1 MRASW
6 KFSSAIV
13 AVAILG
19 AGAPAFAQ
27 DAAAPGAKQADDGS
41 IADIVVTAT
50 RREETL
56 NRIPVAVQALSGDA
70 LQNLNVTNFDKL
82 IEFLPNVQA
91 ASQGPGT
98 SAIYIRGLS
107 TDTPGLQIVGTAGA
121 APNVALYLNDAPAAT
136 PGRNLD
142 VYAADLQRVEVLAG
156 PQGTLF
162 GASSMGGAVRYITN
176 KPDLHEFHAGFTGS
190 YAMTKGGKDSVAG
203 QAYVNIPVIDDK
215 FAIRLVV
222 YNDQQGGYID
232 NVAGTYQMPF
242 NGHVGEAG
250 KLPEGNPL
258 LVRRALES
266 CTGVV
271 NCTGSTYRAPVR
283 QKINNDQFVE
293 NNFNDAS
300 YIGGRLAATFKLND
314 DWSIDVMHMR
324 QRLKTDGVFNYEPGV
339 GDLKVTQFNP
349 NSLRDDVDLTT
360 LTIKGRLGFLDVIY
374 SGSYLNRTSVQK
386 ADYASYSNIGLF
398 LPYYE
403 CDRGVYYTAAYNGN
417 IGNTCYTPSK
427 SYKVRN
433 ENKRYTHELRISTPS
448 TGRIRAT
455 AGVFYDVNKLND
467 NTDWSYLQQSA
478 GFINQ
483 RRANPAVNPFD
494 AALKPIGV
502 GFFNDVQRRDRQFA
516 IFGEAAFDIVP
527 EKLTLTLGARY
538 YDERASQNGSSNM
551 SFPQYSAT
559 ANCPASPGGR
569 AVYNAST
576 GTYSAGPTPP
586 QYYSCSANLNE
597 VLKAVSP
604 AKYTGLLKKANL
616 TYRLGDRSLVY
627 ATYSEGYRPG
637 GFNRKPCNIGSA
649 TCPTAADFAKLAV
662 YVPDEVKNYEIGAKF
677 SLLNRS
683 LQINLAAY
691 QIDWSNIQITLFD
704 QNISN
709 QTFTT
714 NLVDARIKG
723 IEGDVTWRAT
733 PELTFNAAGS
743 YNDSSLTRYRKNT
756 VVLLPLGSPLSNS
769 PKFQFNIRMRYEKQL
784 ASGLKPYFQA
794 SFHHVGSS
802 ISSIIDNVS
811 IRYPTFNATAGYAPS
826 VPVTYNG
833 VTIRPGDVVTPLRA
847 SQPQASYNTF
857 SAAFGFSRDNWTLEL
872 FGENL
877 TDERPELYKSGNDG
891 ELRITT
897 SRPRTIGVRVSFSM

>member
-1 MRASW
+1 MKTFWNAST
-6 KFSSAIV
+6 A
-13 AVAILG
+13 AVAIALS
-19 AGAPAFAQ
+19 AGITAPASAQ
-27 DAAAPGAKQADDGS
+27 STPAAEDNSSTA
-41 IADIVVTAT
+41 ITDIVVTAT
-50 RREETL
+50 RREELL
-56 NRIPVAVQALSGDA
+56 NNIPIAVQALSGDT
-70 LQNLNVTNFDKL
+70 LQDLNVTNFDKL

-176 KPDLHEFHAGFTGS
+176 KPDLHEFHAGFTGAYS
-190 YAMTKGGKDSVAG
+190 LTKGGKDSVSG
-203 QAYVNIPVIDDK
+203 QAYINIPVIDDK
-215 FAIRLVV
+215 FAVRLVV

-232 NVAGTYQMPF
+232 NVPGTYQLPF
-242 NGHVGEAG
+242 DGHVGQPG
-250 KLPEGNPL
+250 RLPEGNPL

-266 CTGVV
+266 CTGIV
-271 NCTGSTYRAPVR
+271 NCTGSNYQAPIR
-283 QKINNDQFVE
+283 QTINNARFVE
-293 NNFNDAS
+293 DNFNDAS
-300 YIGGRLAATFKLND
+300 YIGGRIAATFKLSD
-314 DWSIDVMHMR
+314 DWSIDLMHLR
-324 QRLKTDGVFNYEPGV
+324 QRLSTDGVFNYEPGV

-349 NSLRDDVDLTT
+349 NSLRDNVDLST
-360 LTIKGRLGFLDVIY
+360 LTIKGRLGSLDLIY
-374 SGSYLNRTSVQK
+374 SGSYLNRNSLQT
-386 ADYASYSNIGLF
+386 ADYASYSNIGLY
-398 LPYYE
+398 LPFYE

-417 IGNTCYTPSK
+417 IGKTCYTPNK
-427 SYKVRN
+427 SYQVRN
-433 ENKRYTHELRISTPS
+433 KNQRYTHEFRISTPS

-467 NTDWSYLQQSA
+467 NTDWSYLQQAA
-478 GFINQ
+478 GFIYP
-483 RRANPAVNPFD
+483 RRADPAVNAYD
-494 AALKPIGV
+494 TSVKPIAV

-527 EKLTLTLGARY
+527 DKLTLTLGARY
-538 YDERASQNGSSNM
+538 YNEQASQNGSSNT
-551 SFPQYSAT
+551 SFVSGSRGIY
-559 ANCPASPGGR
+559 NPG
-569 AVYNAST
+569 T
-576 GTYSAGPTPP
+576 GTYSAAATPP
-586 QYYSCSANLNE
+586 QFYGISANLNT
-597 VLKAVSP
+597 VLAAVSP
-604 AKYTGLLKKANL
+604 AKYHGLLKKANL
-616 TYRLGDRSLVY
+616 TYHISDRSLVY

-637 GFNRKPCNIGSA
+637 GFNRKPCNIGTA

-662 YVPDEVKNYEIGAKF
+662 YVPDTVKNYEVGAKI

-723 IEGDVTWRAT
+723 IEGDMTWRAT

-769 PKFQFNIRMRYEKQL
+769 PKFQFSLRMRYEKEM
-784 ASGLKPYFQA
+784 SNGLKPYFQA

-811 IRYPTFNATAGYAPS
+811 IRYPTFNATAGYVAS

-833 VTIRPGDVVTPLRA
+833 VTIRPGDIVTPLRA
-847 SQPQASYNTF
+847 SQPQASYNTV
-857 SAAFGFSRDNWTLEL
+857 SAAIGVSRDNWTLEL

-897 SRPRTIGVRVSFSM
+897 SRPRTIGMRVSLRM

>member
-1 MRASW
+1 MRTFWNASTATL
-6 KFSSAIV
+6 AIAMSV
-13 AVAILG
+13 GFASPAY
-19 AGAPAFAQ
+19 AQSAPA
-27 DAAAPGAKQADDGS
+27 ADDTAGTA
-41 IADIVVTAT
+41 INDIVVTAT
-50 RREETL
+50 RREELL
-56 NRIPVAVQALSGDA
+56 NSIPIAVQALSGDT
-70 LQNLNVTNFDKL
+70 LQDLNVTNFDKL

-203 QAYVNIPVIDDK
+203 QAFINIPVIEDK

-232 NVAGTYQMPF
+232 NVPGTYQMPF

-250 KLPEGNPL
+250 RLPEGNPL

-283 QKINNDQFVE
+283 QKINNDRFVE
-293 NNFNDAS
+293 DNFNDAS
-300 YIGGRLAATFKLND
+300 YIGGRLAATFKLSD
-314 DWSIDVMHMR
+314 DWSIDVMHLR
-324 QRLKTDGVFNYEPGV
+324 QRLKTDGVFNYEPAV

-360 LTIKGRLGFLDVIY
+360 LTIKGRLGFLDLIY
-374 SGSYLNRTSVQK
+374 SGSYLNRNSVQK
-386 ADYASYSNIGLF
+386 ADYASYSNIGLY

-403 CDRGVYYTAAYNGN
+403 CDRGIYYTAAYNGN
-417 IGNTCYTPSK
+417 IGNTCYTPNK
-427 SYKVRN
+427 SYQVRN
-433 ENKRYTHELRISTPS
+433 KNQRYTQEFRVSTPS

-455 AGVFYDVNKLND
+455 AGVFYDVNKLYD

-478 GFINQ
+478 GFIYQ
-483 RRANPAVNPFD
+483 RRANPAVNAYD
-494 AALKPIGV
+494 TNLKPIAV

-527 EKLTLTLGARY
+527 ERLILTLGARY
-538 YDERASQNGSSNM
+538 YDEQASQNGSSNT
-551 SFPQYSAT
+551 SFGYGSR
-559 ANCPASPGGR
+559 GI
-569 AVYNAST
+569 YNPVT
-576 GTYSAGPTPP
+576 GTYSAAATPP
-586 QYYSCSANLNE
+586 QFYGISANLNT

-604 AKYTGLLKKANL
+604 AKYSGLLKKANL
-616 TYRLGDRSLVY
+616 TFKLGDRSLVY
-627 ATYSEGYRPG
+627 ATYSEGFRPG

-662 YVPDEVKNYEIGAKF
+662 YVPDEVKNYEIGAKI

-691 QIDWSNIQITLFD
+691 QIDWTNIQITLFD

-733 PELTFNAAGS
+733 RELTFNAAGS
-743 YNDSSLTRYRKNT
+743 YNDSSLTKYRKNT

-769 PKFQFNIRMRYEKQL
+769 PKFQANIRMRYETEL

-811 IRYPTFNATAGYAPS
+811 IRYPTFNATAGYAAS

-857 SAAFGFSRDNWTLEL
+857 SSAIGVSRDDWTLEL
-872 FGENL
+872 FAENL

-897 SRPRTIGVRVSFSM
+897 SRPRTIGMRVSLKM

>member
-1 MRASW
+1 MRTFWNASTATL
-6 KFSSAIV
+6 AIAMSV
-13 AVAILG
+13 GFASPAY
-19 AGAPAFAQ
+19 AQSAPA
-27 DAAAPGAKQADDGS
+27 ADDTAGTA
-41 IADIVVTAT
+41 INDIVVTAT
-50 RREETL
+50 RREELL
-56 NRIPVAVQALSGDA
+56 NSIPIAVQALSGDT
-70 LQNLNVTNFDKL
+70 LQDLNVTNFDKL

-203 QAYVNIPVIDDK
+203 QAFINIPVIEDK

-232 NVAGTYQMPF
+232 NVPGTYQMPF

-250 KLPEGNPL
+250 RLPEGNPL

-283 QKINNDQFVE
+283 QKINNDRFVE
-293 NNFNDAS
+293 DNFNDAS
-300 YIGGRLAATFKLND
+300 YIGGRLAATLKLSD
-314 DWSIDVMHMR
+314 DWSIDVMHLR
-324 QRLKTDGVFNYEPGV
+324 QRLKTDGVFNYEPAV

-360 LTIKGRLGFLDVIY
+360 LTIKGRLGFLDLIY
-374 SGSYLNRTSVQK
+374 SGSYLNRNSVQK
-386 ADYASYSNIGLF
+386 ADYASYSNIGLY

-417 IGNTCYTPSK
+417 IGNTCYTPNK
-427 SYKVRN
+427 SYQVRN
-433 ENKRYTHELRISTPS
+433 KNQRYTQEFRVSTPS

-455 AGVFYDVNKLND
+455 AGVFYDVNKLYD

-478 GFINQ
+478 GFIYQ
-483 RRANPAVNPFD
+483 RRANPAVNAFD
-494 AALKPIGV
+494 TNLKPIAV

-527 EKLTLTLGARY
+527 ERLILTLGARY
-538 YDERASQNGSSNM
+538 YDEQASQNGSSNT
-551 SFPQYSAT
+551 SFGFGSR
-559 ANCPASPGGR
+559 GI
-569 AVYNAST
+569 YNPVT
-576 GTYSAGPTPP
+576 GTYSAAATPP
-586 QYYSCSANLNE
+586 QFYGISANLNT

-604 AKYTGLLKKANL
+604 AKYSGLLKKANL
-616 TYRLGDRSLVY
+616 TFKLGDRSLVY
-627 ATYSEGYRPG
+627 ATYSEGFRPG

-662 YVPDEVKNYEIGAKF
+662 YVPDEVKNYEIGAKI

-691 QIDWSNIQITLFD
+691 QIDWTNIQITLFD

-733 PELTFNAAGS
+733 RELTFNAAGS
-743 YNDSSLTRYRKNT
+743 YNDSSLTKYRKNT

-769 PKFQFNIRMRYEKQL
+769 PKFQANIRMRYETEL

-811 IRYPTFNATAGYAPS
+811 IRYPTFNATAGYAAS

-857 SAAFGFSRDNWTLEL
+857 SSAIGVSRDDWTLEL
-872 FGENL
+872 FAENL

-897 SRPRTIGVRVSFSM
+897 SRPRTIGMRVSLKM

>member
-1 MRASW
+1 M
-6 KFSSAIV
+6 SSAIF

-19 AGAPAFAQ
+19 AGGAPAFAQ
-27 DAAAPGAKQADDGS
+27 DTAAKADDGS

-50 RREETL
+50 RREELL
-56 NRIPVAVQALSGDA
+56 NNVPIAVQALSGDT
-70 LQNLNVTNFDKL
+70 LKDLNVTNFDKL
-82 IEFLPNVQA
+82 VEFLPNVQA

-190 YAMTKGGKDSVAG
+190 YAMTKGGKDSVSG
-203 QAYVNIPVIDDK
+203 QAYINIPVIDDK

-232 NVAGTYQMPF
+232 NVPGTYQMPF
-242 NGHVGEAG
+242 NGHVGEPG
-250 KLPEGNPL
+250 RLPEGNPL

-271 NCTGSTYRAPVR
+271 NCTGSTYRAPIR

-293 NNFNDAS
+293 DNFNDAS
-300 YIGGRLAATFKLND
+300 YIGGRIAATFKLSD

-360 LTIKGRLGFLDVIY
+360 LTIKGRLGFLDLIY
-374 SGSYLNRTSVQK
+374 SGSYLNRNSVQK
-386 ADYASYSNIGLF
+386 ADYASYSNIGLY

-417 IGNTCYTPSK
+417 IGNTCYTPRK
-427 SYKVRN
+427 SYQVRN
-433 ENKRYTHELRISTPS
+433 ENKRYTQEFRISTPS

-478 GFINQ
+478 GFIYQ
-483 RRANPAVNPFD
+483 RRANPAVNAYD
-494 AALKPIGV
+494 TALKPIAV
-502 GFFNDVQRRDRQFA
+502 GFFNDVQRRDRQLA

-538 YDERASQNGSSNM
+538 YDERASQNGSSNT
-551 SFPQYSAT
+551 SFGFGSR
-559 ANCPASPGGR
+559 GI
-569 AVYNAST
+569 YNPVT
-576 GTYSAGPTPP
+576 GTYSAAATPP
-586 QYYSCSANLNE
+586 QFYGISANLNT
-597 VLKAVSP
+597 VLAAVSP

-616 TYRLGDRSLVY
+616 TYKLGDRSLVY

-662 YVPDEVKNYEIGAKF
+662 YVPDAVKNYEIGAKI

-733 PELTFNAAGS
+733 SELTFNAAGS

-769 PKFQFNIRMRYEKQL
+769 PKFQFNIRMRYETEL
-784 ASGLKPYFQA
+784 SSGLKPYFQA

-811 IRYPTFNATAGYAPS
+811 IRYPTFNATAGYAAS

-847 SQPQASYNTF
+847 SQPQGSYNTV
-857 SAAFGFSRDNWTLEL
+857 SAAFGVSRDNWTLEV

>member
-1 MRASW
+1 MRTFWNASTATL
-6 KFSSAIV
+6 AIAMSV
-13 AVAILG
+13 GFASPAY
-19 AGAPAFAQ
+19 AQSAPA
-27 DAAAPGAKQADDGS
+27 ADDTSGTA
-41 IADIVVTAT
+41 INDIVVTAT
-50 RREETL
+50 RREELL
-56 NRIPVAVQALSGDA
+56 NSIPIAVQALSGDT
-70 LQNLNVTNFDKL
+70 LQDLNVTNFDKL

-203 QAYVNIPVIDDK
+203 QAFINIPVIEDK

-232 NVAGTYQMPF
+232 NVPGTYQMPF

-250 KLPEGNPL
+250 RLPEGNPL

-283 QKINNDQFVE
+283 QKINNDRFVE
-293 NNFNDAS
+293 DNFNDAS
-300 YIGGRLAATFKLND
+300 YIGGRLAATFKLSD
-314 DWSIDVMHMR
+314 DWSIDVMHLR
-324 QRLKTDGVFNYEPGV
+324 QRLKTDGVFNYEPAV

-360 LTIKGRLGFLDVIY
+360 LTIKGRLGFLDLIY
-374 SGSYLNRTSVQK
+374 SGSYLNRNSVQK
-386 ADYASYSNIGLF
+386 ADYASYSNIGLY

-403 CDRGVYYTAAYNGN
+403 CDRGIYYTAAYNGN
-417 IGNTCYTPSK
+417 IGNTCYTPNK
-427 SYKVRN
+427 SYQVH
-433 ENKRYTHELRISTPS
+433 NKNQRYTQEFRVSTPS

-455 AGVFYDVNKLND
+455 AGVFYDVNKLYD

-478 GFINQ
+478 GFIYQ
-483 RRANPAVNPFD
+483 RRANPAVNAYD
-494 AALKPIGV
+494 TNLKPIAV

-527 EKLTLTLGARY
+527 ERLILTLGARY
-538 YDERASQNGSSNM
+538 YDEQASQNGSSNT
-551 SFPQYSAT
+551 SFGYGSR
-559 ANCPASPGGR
+559 GI
-569 AVYNAST
+569 YNPVT
-576 GTYSAGPTPP
+576 GTYSAAATPP
-586 QYYSCSANLNE
+586 QFYGISANLNT

-604 AKYTGLLKKANL
+604 AKYSGLLKKANL
-616 TYRLGDRSLVY
+616 TFKLGDRSLVY
-627 ATYSEGYRPG
+627 ATYSEGFRPG

-662 YVPDEVKNYEIGAKF
+662 YVPDEVKNYEIGAKI

-691 QIDWSNIQITLFD
+691 QIDWTNIQITLFD

-733 PELTFNAAGS
+733 RELTFNAAGS
-743 YNDSSLTRYRKNT
+743 YNDSSLTKYRKNT

-769 PKFQFNIRMRYEKQL
+769 PKFQANIRMRYETEL

-811 IRYPTFNATAGYAPS
+811 IRYPTFNATAGYAAS

-857 SAAFGFSRDNWTLEL
+857 SSAIGVSRDDWTLEL
-872 FGENL
+872 FAENL

-897 SRPRTIGVRVSFSM
+897 SRPRTIGMRVSLKM

>member
-1 MRASW
+1 MGRGVTMKTFWNAST
-6 KFSSAIV
+6 A
-13 AVAILG
+13 AVAIALSVG
-19 AGAPAFAQ
+19 IAAPASAQ
-27 DAAAPGAKQADDGS
+27 SAPAADDAS
-41 IADIVVTAT
+41 DTAIKDIVVTAT
-50 RREETL
+50 RREELL
-56 NRIPVAVQALSGDA
+56 NNVPIAVQALSGDT
-70 LQNLNVTNFDKL
+70 LQDLNITNFDKL
-82 IEFLPNVQA
+82 VEFLPNVQA

-190 YAMTKGGKDSVAG
+190 YSMTKGGKDSVSG
-203 QAYVNIPVIDDK
+203 QAYINIPVIDDK
-215 FAIRLVV
+215 FAVRLVV

-232 NVAGTYQMPF
+232 NVPGTYQLPF
-242 NGHVGEAG
+242 DGHVGQPG
-250 KLPEGNPL
+250 RLPEGNPL

-266 CTGVV
+266 CTGVIG
-271 NCTGSTYRAPVR
+271 CTGSTYQAPIR
-283 QKINNDQFVE
+283 QTINNARFVE
-293 NNFNDAS
+293 DNFNDAS
-300 YIGGRLAATFKLND
+300 YIGGRIAATFKLSD
-314 DWSIDVMHMR
+314 DWSIDLMHLR
-324 QRLKTDGVFNYEPGV
+324 QRLETDGVFNYEPGV

-349 NSLRDDVDLTT
+349 NSLRDNVDLST
-360 LTIKGRLGFLDVIY
+360 LTIKGRLGSLDLIY
-374 SGSYLNRTSVQK
+374 SGSYLNRNSVQT
-386 ADYASYSNIGLF
+386 ADYASYSNIGLY

-417 IGNTCYTPSK
+417 IGKTCYTPNK
-427 SYKVRN
+427 SYHVRN
-433 ENKRYTHELRISTPS
+433 KNQRYTHEFRISTPS

-467 NTDWSYLQQSA
+467 NTDWSYLQQGA
-478 GFINQ
+478 GFIYP
-483 RRANPAVNPFD
+483 RRANPAVNAFD
-494 AALKPIGV
+494 TSVKPIAV

-527 EKLTLTLGARY
+527 DKLTLTLGARY
-538 YDERASQNGSSNM
+538 YNEQASQNGSSNT
-551 SFPQYSAT
+551 SFGFGSRGIY
-559 ANCPASPGGR
+559 NPG
-569 AVYNAST
+569 T
-576 GTYSAGPTPP
+576 GTYSATGTPP
-586 QYYSCSANLNE
+586 QFYGISANLNT
-597 VLKAVSP
+597 VLAAVSP
-604 AKYTGLLKKANL
+604 AKYHGVLKKANL
-616 TYRLGDRSLVY
+616 TYHISERSLVY

-662 YVPDEVKNYEIGAKF
+662 YVPDTVKNYEIGAKI

-723 IEGDVTWRAT
+723 IEGDMTWRAT

-769 PKFQFNIRMRYEKQL
+769 PKFQFSLRMRYEKEL
-784 ASGLKPYFQA
+784 PNGLKPYFQA

-811 IRYPTFNATAGYAPS
+811 IRYPTFNATAGYAAS

-847 SQPQASYNTF
+847 SQPQASYNTI
-857 SAAFGFSRDNWTLEL
+857 SAAIGVSRDNWTLEL

-897 SRPRTIGVRVSFSM
+897 SRPRTIGMRVSLKM

>member
-1 MRASW
+1 MKASW
-6 KFSSAIV
+6 KRSTAAFVLA
-13 AVAILG
+13 ALG
-19 AGAPAFAQ
+19 AGGTPALAQQAAPAAE
-27 DAAAPGAKQADDGS
+27 AEADRG
-41 IADIVVTAT
+41 IADIIVTAT
-50 RREETL
+50 RREENL
-56 NRIPVAVQALSGDA
+56 NKIPVAIQALTGESLA
-70 LQNLNVTNFDKL
+70 ELNVTNFDKL
-82 IEFLPNVQA
+82 LEFLPNVQA

-176 KPDLHEFHAGFTGS
+176 KPDLKEFHAGFTGS
-190 YAMTKGGKDSVAG
+190 YAMTKGGKNSVAG
-203 QAYVNIPVIDDK
+203 QAFINIPVVDDK
-215 FAIRLVV
+215 FGIRLVV

-271 NCTGSTYRAPVR
+271 NCTGSTYKAPIR

-300 YIGGRLAATFKLND
+300 YIGGRIAATFKLSD
-314 DWSIDVMHMR
+314 DWSIDLMHMR

-349 NSLRDDVDLTT
+349 NSLRDNVNLST
-360 LTIKGRLGFLDVIY
+360 LTINGRLGALDLIY
-374 SGSYLNRTSVQK
+374 SGSYLNRNSVQK

-403 CDRGVYYTAAYNGN
+403 CDRGIYYTAAYNGN

-427 SYKVRN
+427 SYRVRN
-433 ENKRYTHELRISTPS
+433 KNQRITHELRISTPT
-448 TGRIRAT
+448 TGRFRAN
-455 AGVFYDVNKLND
+455 AGVFYDINKLKD
-467 NTDWSYLQQSA
+467 NTDWSYLQQAA
-478 GFINQ
+478 GFIY
-483 RRANPAVNPFD
+483 RRSANPAVNPFD
-494 AALKPIGV
+494 TAVKPIAV
-502 GFFNDVQRRDRQFA
+502 GFFNDVQRRDRQLA

-538 YDERASQNGSSNM
+538 YNEQASQNGSSNT
-551 SFPQYSAT
+551 SFGFGSR
-559 ANCPASPGGR
+559 GI
-569 AVYNAST
+569 YNPVT
-576 GTYSAGPTPP
+576 GTYSAAAVPP
-586 QYYSCSANLNE
+586 QFYGISANLNT
-597 VLKAVSP
+597 VLKDVSP
-604 AKYTGLLKKANL
+604 AKYHGLLKKANL
-616 TYRLGDRSLVY
+616 TYKIGERSLIY

-662 YVPDEVKNYEIGAKF
+662 YVPDEVTNYEIGGKF
-677 SLLNRS
+677 SLLDRT
-683 LQINLAAY
+683 LQINVAAY
-691 QIDWSNIQITLFD
+691 KIDWSNIQITLFD

-714 NLVDARIKG
+714 NLVDAKIKG

-733 PELTFNAAGS
+733 PELTFNIAGS
-743 YNDSSLTRYRKNT
+743 YNDSSLTKYRKNT
-756 VVLLPLGSPLSNS
+756 VVLLPLGSSLSNS
-769 PKFQFNIRMRYEKQL
+769 PKFQSNIRMRYETEL

-833 VTIRPGDVVTPLRA
+833 VTVRPGDVVTPLRGA
-847 SQPQASYNTF
+847 QPQSSYNTF
-857 SAAFGFSRDNWTLEL
+857 SAAIGINKDNWGIEL
-872 FGENL
+872 FAENL

-897 SRPRTIGVRVSFSM
+897 SRPRTIGLRASFKM

>member
-1 MRASW
+1 MKTFWNAST
-6 KFSSAIV
+6 A
-13 AVAILG
+13 AVAIALS
-19 AGAPAFAQ
+19 AGITAPASAQ
-27 DAAAPGAKQADDGS
+27 STPAAEDNSSTA
-41 IADIVVTAT
+41 ITDIVVTAT
-50 RREETL
+50 RREELL
-56 NRIPVAVQALSGDA
+56 NNIPIAVQALSGDT
-70 LQNLNVTNFDKL
+70 LQDLNVTNFDKL

-176 KPDLHEFHAGFTGS
+176 KPDLHEFHAGFTGAYS
-190 YAMTKGGKDSVAG
+190 LTKGGKDSVSG
-203 QAYVNIPVIDDK
+203 QAYINIPVIDDK
-215 FAIRLVV
+215 FAVRLVV

-232 NVAGTYQMPF
+232 NVPGTYQLPF
-242 NGHVGEAG
+242 DGHVGQPG
-250 KLPEGNPL
+250 RLPEGNPL

-266 CTGVV
+266 CTGIV
-271 NCTGSTYRAPVR
+271 NCTGSNYQAPIR
-283 QKINNDQFVE
+283 QTINNARFVE
-293 NNFNDAS
+293 DNFNDAS
-300 YIGGRLAATFKLND
+300 YIGGLIAATFKLSD
-314 DWSIDVMHMR
+314 DWSIDLMHLR

-349 NSLRDDVDLTT
+349 NSLRDNVDLST
-360 LTIKGRLGFLDVIY
+360 LTIKGRLGSLDLIY
-374 SGSYLNRTSVQK
+374 SGSYLNRNSLQT
-386 ADYASYSNIGLF
+386 ADYASYSNIGLY
-398 LPYYE
+398 LPFYE

-417 IGNTCYTPSK
+417 IGKTCYTPNK
-427 SYKVRN
+427 SYQVRN
-433 ENKRYTHELRISTPS
+433 KNQRYTHEFRISTPS

-467 NTDWSYLQQSA
+467 NTDWSYLQQAA
-478 GFINQ
+478 GFIYP
-483 RRANPAVNPFD
+483 RRADPAVNAYD
-494 AALKPIGV
+494 TSVKPIAV

-527 EKLTLTLGARY
+527 DKLTLTLGARY
-538 YDERASQNGSSNM
+538 YNEQASQNGSSNT
-551 SFPQYSAT
+551 SFVSGSRGIY
-559 ANCPASPGGR
+559 NPG
-569 AVYNAST
+569 T
-576 GTYSAGPTPP
+576 GTYSAAATPP
-586 QYYSCSANLNE
+586 QFYGISANLNT
-597 VLKAVSP
+597 VLAAVSP
-604 AKYTGLLKKANL
+604 AKYHGLLKKANL
-616 TYRLGDRSLVY
+616 TYHISDRSLVY

-637 GFNRKPCNIGSA
+637 GFNRKPCNIGTA

-662 YVPDEVKNYEIGAKF
+662 YVPDTVKNYEVGAKI

-723 IEGDVTWRAT
+723 IEGDMTWRAT

-769 PKFQFNIRMRYEKQL
+769 PKFQFSLRMRYEKEM
-784 ASGLKPYFQA
+784 SNGLKPYFQA

-811 IRYPTFNATAGYAPS
+811 IRYPTFNATAGYVAS

-833 VTIRPGDVVTPLRA
+833 VTIRPGDIVTPLRA
-847 SQPQASYNTF
+847 SQPQASYNTV
-857 SAAFGFSRDNWTLEL
+857 SAAIGVSRDNWTLEL

-897 SRPRTIGVRVSFSM
+897 SRPRTIGMRVSLRM